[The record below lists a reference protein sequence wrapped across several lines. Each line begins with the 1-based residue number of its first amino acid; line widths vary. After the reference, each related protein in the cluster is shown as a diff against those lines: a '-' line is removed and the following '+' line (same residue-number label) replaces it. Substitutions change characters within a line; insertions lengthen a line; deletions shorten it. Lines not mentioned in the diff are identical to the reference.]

1 MGIDL
6 FKYDGKRALVIGGA
20 TGMGAATAQR
30 VAELGGEVMV
40 MDVAEI
46 TYPVKQAIQ
55 VDLTQQASVDEAL
68 GQIEGEIHAVF
79 ACAGV
84 ADGTPN
90 LMTINFISQ
99 RHLIERLLERGALS
113 PRAAIAMISSVAG
126 LGWQRELETIG
137 AFLATP
143 DWASAAEWIDAHP
156 DKDNYSFSK
165 QSMNAYVARQA
176 FPLLKRGLRI
186 NAIAPGP
193 TDTPLAQA
201 NADLW
206 LAYAADYNQSA
217 GVETLTPDQM
227 ANVLVFLCSDAA
239 SGMTGETFLVDQGQV
254 NATMSGGYAPEGGP
268 SARAPKRSIG
278 GRCDG

>member
-156 DKDNYSFSK
+156 DKDNYFFSK

-186 NAIAPGP
+186 NAIEPGP

-239 SGMTGETFLVDQGQV
+239 SGMTGESFLVDQGQV
-254 NATMSGGYAPEGGP
+254 NATMSGGYAPEGG
-268 SARAPKRSIG
+268 SEG
-278 GRCDG
+278 